1 MLTGNKRNWLP
12 RRFQWNERLRP
23 ASPQDLFLSPHA
35 PHPALSRHP
44 LPLPQA
50 RDNGPLLSVFAT
62 LRRDRAEAE
71 GEGGRGEGAHA
82 ARPNHRLTLGRRISA
97 RESLWDKVFGGP
109 PKTARQRRALP
120 LMGAIKKPRMAP
132 GLG

>member
-1 MLTGNKRNWLP
+1 MIDEISGGLASAGNTAGRAAMREGANA
-12 RRFQWNERLRP
+12 F
-23 ASPQDLFLSPHA
+23 PHG
-35 PHPALSRHP
+35 PHPTSGHP